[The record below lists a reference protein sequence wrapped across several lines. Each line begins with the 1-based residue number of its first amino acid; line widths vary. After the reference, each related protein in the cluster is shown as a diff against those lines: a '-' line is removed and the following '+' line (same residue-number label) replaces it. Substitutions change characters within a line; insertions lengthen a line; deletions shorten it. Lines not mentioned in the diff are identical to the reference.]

1 MLLCPPLSL
10 RVCSN
15 PCPFSEWHCLTIS
28 SSVVLFSP
36 CLQSFPARTFLFCF
50 VLFYNESVLCVKLAK
65 FWSFSISASNE
76 YSELISFSID
86 CFDPLAIQGTLKSL
100 LQHHS
105 SKASIVHHSASF
117 IVQLSHPYM
126 TIGKSRA
133 LTTQVSV
140 NEVMSL
146 LFNTLS
152 WFVITF
158 LPKKKHLL
166 ISWLQSLSPVIL
178 ESWKIKSVIAST
190 LSPSI
195 CHEGQFIFQSQR
207 RAIANNVQIDTPA
220 LISHASKVMLKMFH
234 LGFNSTWTECPD
246 VQALHLENAKEPEIK
261 FPTSV
266 SSQEKQ
272 ENFRNKQTNKQKSA

>member
-1 MLLCPPLSL
+1 MAKLCLTLWSPKNYNTRLLCPPLSL

-36 CLQSFPARTFLFCF
+36 CLQSFPAPTFLFCF

-65 FWSFSISASNE
+65 FWSFSFSISASIE

-86 CFDPLAIQGTLKSL
+86 CFDPLAIQGTHKSF

-105 SKASIVHHSASF
+105 SKASILHYSASF
-117 IVQLSHPYM
+117 IVQLSHPYVA
-126 TIGKSRA
+126 IGKSGA

-140 NEVMSL
+140 NKVMSL

-152 WFVITF
+152 WFVISF

-166 ISWLQSLSPVIL
+166 ISWLQSLSPVIF

-207 RAIANNVQIDTPA
+207 RAIPNNVQTA
-220 LISHASKVMLKMFH
+220 TQLHSFHMLAR
-234 LGFNSTWTECPD
+234 WC
-246 VQALHLENAKEPEIK
+246 
-261 FPTSV
+261 
-266 SSQEKQ
+266 
-272 ENFRNKQTNKQKSA
+272 